1 MTAVHSGARV
11 EELRQ
16 QPNERVSEVEVS
28 VYIQFYND
36 NRINRYFFTFYR
48 DNKRNKS
55 SIFLVFLCIFIYF

>member
-28 VYIQFYND
+28 VYIKFYND
-36 NRINRYFFTFYR
+36 NKINKYFSIFYR
-48 DNKRNKS
+48 ENKRNKLC
-55 SIFLVFLCIFIYF
+55 IFLVFLCIFIYF

>member
-16 QPNERVSEVEVS
+16 QHNERVSEVEVS